1 MKKLFIKNRK
11 GEHISVLIEENK
23 NQKGLIFVMHGLGG
37 FKEQEHI
44 RVFADAFKEKG
55 FTAIRFDTTNTLG
68 ESGGEYENA
77 TITNYYQ
84 DLEDVVGWAQGQK
97 WYQEPFALSGHSL
110 GGICTALYAEN
121 YPEKVFALV
130 PISPVVSG
138 KLSIEAHKHRNA
150 EDFANWEKVGWKE
163 EESRSKPGVI
173 KRLPWSHVADKLK
186 YDLLPNV
193 ANLTMPVLLI
203 TGENDTAT
211 PPDHVRI
218 LFEALPGP
226 KEFHVI
232 KNAPHTFRDEQHL
245 EEIKNILLSW
255 IDRFAQNVKKL
266 PPSISSLSP
275 KTQHR
280 SSRVIKS
287 IVLAAVLAGVA
298 VAAIFGLRRAQESFF
313 EEVLVEASFE
323 PMASVSG
330 GVVLKKSLIGSLAPD
345 FTLENEAGK
354 SISLRDFRGRSVVLL
369 FFARWNEVSLEVLR
383 TLQNTEARLS
393 QNGVVALAI
402 GNLES
407 KDAMQSLKD
416 RGGFALPMYA
426 DPGGVTGEAYGL
438 RTLPAFFFV
447 DKKGMLTREHVGLL
461 STDDLLV
468 YALEE

>member
-323 PMASVSG
+323 PMPSVG
-330 GVVLKKSLIGSLAPD
+330 GKVLKKIPTGSIAPD
-345 FTLENEAGK
+345 FILEDDVGK
-354 SISLRDFRGRSVVLL
+354 QVTLRDLRGKSVVLL
-369 FFARWNEVSLEVLR
+369 FFARWNDASLEAIR
-383 TLQNTEARLS
+383 TLQNSEAKLT
-393 QNGVVALAI
+393 QNGITTLAI
-402 GNLES
+402 GSLES
-407 KDAMQSLKD
+407 KDALQSLKE
-416 RGGFALPMYA
+416 RGGFALPLYA
-426 DPGGVTGEAYGL
+426 DPDGIAGEAYTIT
-438 RTLPAFFFV
+438 TLPSFFFI
-447 DKKGMLTREHVGLL
+447 DAGGILKEYIVGSLRI
-461 STDDLLV
+461 DEILV
-468 YALEE
+468 KALP